1 MRTQAKTQMPRL
13 FFPLGKIFCL
23 GILVLSSQAFPP
35 MDQAQQE
42 VRLHYQTD
50 WKIEPSLKYDAIC
63 LVNTLTGDPFYRKHY
78 QREYEEFAQKLS
90 EPVKR
95 ALANLHLAIKQKN
108 RLIVSAFL
116 SLYLSATDE
125 DTLEGLLKVLDN
137 SEEMRKN
144 LKATPYY
151 SDECWRLYE
160 SLRDDLKTVFVFL
173 RDTQF
178 ESYWRKYIV
187 PKAEERIKKI
197 RKELPKY
204 NVTAEVEAFLGTK
217 LPSHEITVYLLFFTK
232 PHGLKVT
239 GTRFLTYIDWPFAV
253 VLRNAVHEMMHPP
266 FDWTGDGE
274 LRRTLSLLRED
285 GFLMDKIQ
293 NHNPAFGYNTF
304 EGYIEEDCVQALD
317 QVISEKMGVSIDPYR
332 RWKESDDG
340 MHVFAV
346 ALYSVINEEKYN
358 EKGETFRD
366 FLLRMIL
373 SEKLSPG
380 KIKSIYDDF
389 YSH

>member
-1 MRTQAKTQMPRL
+1 
-13 FFPLGKIFCL
+13 
-23 GILVLSSQAFPP
+23 